1 MIRHASAVLVA
12 AAVMLAGAIPAAR
25 AQDRDYLTPDEV
37 QQVRDT
43 QEPNARLLLYVKFA
57 RMRIEYIDHLLS
69 NEKPG
74 RSILIH
80 DTLEDY
86 TSIIEAID
94 TVADD
99 ALRRKADIGV
109 SMKAVAGA
117 EKEMAAALEKVGEK
131 PPADLARYQ
140 FVLNEAL
147 DATRDSADLSSE
159 DLNARGAEVTAQQA
173 REKKEREAAMTPDE
187 LKKKKADEAEA
198 AKNPPRKAPTLLK
211 PGEKPAVE

>member
-1 MIRHASAVLVA
+1 MRIHYAIAILL
-12 AAVMLAGAIPAAR
+12 LAGVARSAR

-37 QQVRDT
+37 QQVRDA
-43 QEPNARLLLYVKFA
+43 QEPNARLVLYTKFA
-57 RMRIEYIDHLLS
+57 RMRIEYVDHLLS

-99 ALRRKADIGV
+99 ALKHKADITL
-109 SMKAVAGA
+109 SMKMVAGA
-117 EKEMAAALEKVGEK
+117 EKEMIASLEKVTAK
-131 PPADLARYQ
+131 PPTDLARYE
-140 FVLNEAL
+140 FVLTSAL
-147 DATRDSADLSSE
+147 DATRDSAELSSE
-159 DLNARGAEVTAQQA
+159 DLNARAEEVTAQET
-173 REKKEREAAMTPDE
+173 REKKEHDAQLTPEE
-187 LKKKKADEAEA
+187 LKKKKAAEAEA
-198 AKNPPRKAPTLLK
+198 RKNPPRKAPSLLK